1 MVEWG
6 DYVRARS
13 GELSDRKQLRLKWRA
28 RALESCQQLAAMA
41 EREYKALTLQCK
53 KRATMKTRMRISLYK
68 SNSARALKLN
78 SSVGTAK
85 RTK

>member
-41 EREYKALTLQCK
+41 GREREALTLQWRK
-53 KRATMKTRMRISLYK
+53 LVSMQTRMQTSLYK